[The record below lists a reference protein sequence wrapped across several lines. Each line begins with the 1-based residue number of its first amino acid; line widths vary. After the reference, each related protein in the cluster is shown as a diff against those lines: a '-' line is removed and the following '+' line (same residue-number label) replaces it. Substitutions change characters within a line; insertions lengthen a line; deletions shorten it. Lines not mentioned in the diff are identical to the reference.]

1 MSKIKKSALII
12 PYFGKFP
19 EWFQLYM
26 YSCKKNETI
35 DFIFFTDCPR
45 PNYEYSNN
53 VKFYNISFEDYCKM
67 VSEKLGIKFCP
78 KSSYKLCDLRPWY
91 GIIHDNILKDYEYWG
106 YGDIDLVY
114 GNLNSFL
121 NDFFRKKMDVF
132 STHSDRIS
140 GHFCLLRNNDYYI
153 HLPFT
158 IPNWEKLLTDDKH
171 YGIDEGQFSLLLLKR
186 QRYFRSILYRITKE
200 YSTQQRILS
209 TVNNYLFRNIC
220 AQELHT
226 SPKPLNG
233 ENWIYNANTGEI
245 IVEGSENRLPYLH
258 FLFFKKTIWWKEN
271 TNYWKP
277 GFYKVSE
284 IHPDMILKINNREIM
299 AASGNTL

>member
-1 MSKIKKSALII
+1 M
-12 PYFGKFP
+12 
-19 EWFQLYM
+19 
-26 YSCKKNETI
+26 
-35 DFIFFTDCPR
+35 
-45 PNYEYSNN
+45 
-53 VKFYNISFEDYCKM
+53 
-67 VSEKLGIKFCP
+67 
-78 KSSYKLCDLRPWY
+78 
-91 GIIHDNILKDYEYWG
+91 
-106 YGDIDLVY
+106 
-114 GNLNSFL
+114 
-121 NDFFRKKMDVF
+121 
-132 STHSDRIS
+132 
-140 GHFCLLRNNDYYI
+140 
-153 HLPFT
+153 
-158 IPNWEKLLTDDKH
+158 EKLLTDDKH